1 MSSTPAGL
9 WAELKWTCWDQ
20 RRSCTFLLVNA
31 SSSGFSFFSF
41 WIKPLILYSQAK
53 TSTLPGLTRM
63 LRRPPSQTLARLIIQ
78 VLESNYLKG
87 NIPLGWCVTEDGW
100 CVRGWVKRLPRP
112 SRTRSHEFTSFACR
126 SMRLD
131 FCFGFN
137 LDGLKDGT
145 CSSVQIIP
153 HPNQDQRCQSLSP
166 WKQSSKVCSN
176 NPHCGHIQSDF
187 RERSV
192 FFFAALLVYVRSAAV
207 TCADRTPPQ
216 ILSDGGGA
224 KRD

>member
-1 MSSTPAGL
+1 
-9 WAELKWTCWDQ
+9 
-20 RRSCTFLLVNA
+20 
-31 SSSGFSFFSF
+31 
-41 WIKPLILYSQAK
+41 
-53 TSTLPGLTRM
+53 M

-192 FFFAALLVYVRSAAV
+192 FFFCCI
-207 TCADRTPPQ
+207 TCVCEVCCGHVCRPDTTP
-216 ILSDGGGA
+216 DFKWWGGGKETNCITERFQIHCCFVFPLRKCSTWGWDGVGVEVLSRA
-224 KRD
+224 PPWH